1 MANNKYMIW
10 SSEINV
16 KDWKDYIAEEL
27 IPRFY
32 EEEIDQ
38 IKMDFKEL
46 PLADGVEC
54 DDCYLSIEDLD
65 LSKIDI
71 DQFINKH
78 YDYVYGNIA
87 DLNDE
92 YLHDERVNL
101 DIPTNN
107 RIIIIADLGLWDGRH
122 AGFSYTDENNINS
135 CLTSHIDYG
144 YCQSEFYVEKVG
156 RTLELKSC
164 DRHHDGR
171 NYYTYRELK
180 DGLSATQIDNFEN
193 KLASGIATRA
203 DINKYTRS
211 LGEEIQEVYGFEF
224 GKESRNAER

>member
-27 IPRFY
+27 ILRFY
-32 EEEIDQ
+32 EEDIDQ
-38 IKMDFKEL
+38 IKVDFKEL
-46 PLADGVEC
+46 PLADRVDY
-54 DDCYLSIEDLD
+54 DDYYLGIEDLD
-65 LSKIDI
+65 LSKIDV
-71 DQFINKH
+71 DQFIDKH

-87 DLNDE
+87 DLNYE

-107 RIIIIADLGLWDGRH
+107 RIIIIADLGLWNGRH
-122 AGFSYTDENNINS
+122 AGFSYTDSNNINA
-135 CLTSHIDYG
+135 CLTAHIRGD
-144 YCQSEFYVEKVG
+144 CQSEFYVEQVG

-164 DRHHDGR
+164 DHHHDGT

-180 DGLSATQIDNFEN
+180 DELSATQINNFEN
-193 KLASGIATRA
+193 KLASGVATQA
-203 DINKYTRS
+203 DINRYTRP
-211 LGEEIQEVYGFEF
+211 LGERVQKVYGFEL
-224 GKESRNAER
+224 NANKKSLDR